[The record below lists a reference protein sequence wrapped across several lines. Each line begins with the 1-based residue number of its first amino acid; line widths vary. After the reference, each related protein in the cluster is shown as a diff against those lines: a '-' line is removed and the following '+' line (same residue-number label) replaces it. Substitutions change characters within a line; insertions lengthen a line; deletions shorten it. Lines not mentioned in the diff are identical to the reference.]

1 MDAAKKFISSA
12 GLEPS
17 KFCVIRNQCFLKD
30 KDVKTSRSRQQEIE
44 TAKSESNP
52 LWLLSNS
59 LTKVTEGIAGELAD
73 WFDDPAILSEWL
85 VSQQVKVTPDQS
97 IVRGPR

>member
-30 KDVKTSRSRQQEIE
+30 KDVKTSRSRQQEME
-44 TAKSESNP
+44 TAKGQSSP
-52 LWLLSNS
+52 LSLLSSS
-59 LTKVTEGIAGELAD
+59 LTKVTEVIAGELAD
-73 WFDDPAILSEWL
+73 WFDDPTILSEWL